1 MVIAIDGPAG
11 TGKSTIA
18 KLIAKRF
25 GIAFLNSGSFY
36 RGITLALLRGG
47 VDLSDEKAV
56 LDCAR
61 ALKLDYVD
69 ERLILNGEDV
79 DDELHCDAV
88 DAHAAQVSCIV
99 PLRHI
104 VNEKLRGIT
113 KSLSFVCEGRDM
125 TTVVFPDAEYKF
137 YLDASVDAQAER
149 RFKQGVSNLSLA
161 EIKKAIIKRD
171 EIDKTKS
178 EGALK
183 RAEDA
188 HYIDTTHLTIEQVC
202 AIISSKINL

>member
-1 MVIAIDGPAG
+1 
-11 TGKSTIA
+11 
-18 KLIAKRF
+18 
-25 GIAFLNSGSFY
+25 
-36 RGITLALLRGG
+36 
-47 VDLSDEKAV
+47 
-56 LDCAR
+56 
-61 ALKLDYVD
+61 
-69 ERLILNGEDV
+69 
-79 DDELHCDAV
+79 
-88 DAHAAQVSCIV
+88 
-99 PLRHI
+99 
-104 VNEKLRGIT
+104 
-113 KSLSFVCEGRDM
+113 M

-171 EIDKTKS
+171 EIDKSKS

-202 AIISSKINL
+202 EIISSKINL